1 MYQPIQLT
9 STIPS
14 VRNSIN
20 RSPLRLTFLL
30 ISLALILAGFSL
42 LPMAQA
48 VTPAPDGGYPNNNTA
63 EGDNALLN
71 LTTGIDNTAIGFDAL
86 KSNTTGFGNT
96 AIGFVALQLN
106 TTGGGNVADG
116 YQALKSNTTGG
127 GNAAIG
133 FAALQSNTTG
143 INNTATG
150 QLALQGN
157 TNGRSNTA
165 DGAGALDFNSTGAG
179 NTATGA
185 VALYSNNGNNN
196 TATGS
201 GALSANTTGS
211 NNTAEG
217 SQALFNNT
225 TGSNNIALGDFAG
238 TNLTTGSNNIDIGTG
253 GVAGQSNTLRI
264 GNARQTATFIAGI
277 RGVTVAGG
285 VGVFVGTNGQLGTR
299 TSSERFKEAI
309 KPMDK
314 TSEAILALKPVTFR
328 YKKDLDPDGIPQ
340 FGLIA
345 EQVEKVNPDLIVRD
359 ADGKINTVRYEAVN
373 AMLLNEFLKEH
384 RKLQEQEATVSQ
396 LKSTVAQQQKDFQE
410 TAAHQ
415 QKQIEVLT
423 ASLQKVSDQL
433 ERSKAAPQM
442 VADNQ

>member
-1 MYQPIQLT
+1 MLVDT
-9 STIPS
+9 SAH
-14 VRNSIN
+14 V
-20 RSPLRLTFLL
+20 
-30 ISLALILAGFSL
+30 
-42 LPMAQA
+42 
-48 VTPAPDGGYPNNNTA
+48 
-63 EGDNALLN
+63 
-71 LTTGIDNTAIGFDAL
+71 
-86 KSNTTGFGNT
+86 
-96 AIGFVALQLN
+96 
-106 TTGGGNVADG
+106 
-116 YQALKSNTTGG
+116 
-127 GNAAIG
+127 
-133 FAALQSNTTG
+133 
-143 INNTATG
+143 
-150 QLALQGN
+150 
-157 TNGRSNTA
+157 GRK
-165 DGAGALDFNSTGAG
+165 
-179 NTATGA
+179 
-185 VALYSNNGNNN
+185 
-196 TATGS
+196 
-201 GALSANTTGS
+201 
-211 NNTAEG
+211 
-217 SQALFNNT
+217 
-225 TGSNNIALGDFAG
+225 
-238 TNLTTGSNNIDIGTG
+238 
-253 GVAGQSNTLRI
+253 
-264 GNARQTATFIAGI
+264 
-277 RGVTVAGG
+277 
-285 VGVFVGTNGQLGTR
+285 

-396 LKSTVAQQQKDFQE
+396 LKSTVARQQKDFQE